1 MLKSATDYLRKLGQ
15 SVLRNPGLHGTYVEI
30 NAKIVTEEKPK
41 KHNFSQKQMQQLT
54 TLGFNWANK
63 KNSNKLHTLQQPL

>member
-1 MLKSATDYLRKLGQ
+1 MMLKSATDYLRKLGQ

-41 KHNFSQKQMQQLT
+41 KHNFSQKQI
-54 TLGFNWANK
+54 FNV
-63 KNSNKLHTLQQPL
+63 

>member
-41 KHNFSQKQMQQLT
+41 NTIFHKNKFLT
-54 TLGFNWANK
+54 FEF
-63 KNSNKLHTLQQPL
+63 